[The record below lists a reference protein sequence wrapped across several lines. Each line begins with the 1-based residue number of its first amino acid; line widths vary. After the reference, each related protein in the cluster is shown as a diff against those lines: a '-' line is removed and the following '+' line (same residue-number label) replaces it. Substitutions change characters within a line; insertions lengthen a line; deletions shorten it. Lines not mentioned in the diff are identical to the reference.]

1 MPRGTQTTG
10 EVLCNH
16 IGMSSNPAPESH
28 GVATAGGMPALR
40 RLAWLIAIGALVVA
54 GGVAFCWASNQIGV
68 APRRLGSWLEHR
80 SAGHD
85 RAIVYMGELASRAL
99 RALDRGRHELQ
110 GPLPVPAASLAPVAT
125 GVGRSITVT
134 TPADAVSAIV
144 GAQPGDTITFAP
156 GTYRFHGTYID
167 ARRPG
172 AAGAPI
178 TVRAAR
184 AGSAVLE
191 FDMVEGFLVSAPYWT
206 FEDLTIRG
214 VCADDSSCEH
224 AFHVVAGASHF
235 TARNNVITD
244 FNAQFKINGSAGG
257 VPDHGIIEGNLLA
270 DTRPRQTDGSV
281 TMIDLVAASHW
292 RVVGNRM
299 RDFVKTQGDRISYG
313 AFAKGGGGDNRF
325 ERNVVV
331 CEHRLHDLP
340 GQRVGLSLGG
350 GGTAPAYCRDRRCIT
365 EQDRSVIASNLVA
378 SCSDDG
384 IYLNRAAQSRIVDNT
399 LIDTAG
405 IVLRFGE
412 TSAEVA
418 GNLVDGPITAKDAAA
433 LHATANVDT
442 ALAQLYLG
450 WHPVRRLFEDPRAL
464 DLRWRGKPPRQD
476 LHADLPVDLCGVSR
490 LPRPAYGAFD
500 DIGRCVAPGR

>member
-1 MPRGTQTTG
+1 
-10 EVLCNH
+10 
-16 IGMSSNPAPESH
+16 
-28 GVATAGGMPALR
+28 MPAMR
-40 RLAWLIAIGALVVA
+40 RLAWLIVIVVLVVA
-54 GGVAFCWASNQIGV
+54 GDVAFCWASNRIGV
-68 APRRLGSWLEHR
+68 APRRLGSWLEQR

-85 RAIVYMGELASRAL
+85 RAIVYMGELASWAL
-99 RALDRGRHELQ
+99 GALDRGRHELQ
-110 GPLPVPAASLAPVAT
+110 GPLPVPAAALAPVASEA
-125 GVGRSITVT
+125 GRSITVT
-134 TPADAVSAIV
+134 TPADAVQATIR
-144 GAQPGDTITFAP
+144 AQPGDTITFAP
-156 GTYRFHGTYID
+156 GTYRFHGAYID

-178 TVRAAR
+178 TVRARR
-184 AGSAVLE
+184 AGSVVLE
-191 FDMVEGFLVSAPYWT
+191 FDTVEGFLVSAPYWT
-206 FEDLTIRG
+206 FENLTIRG

-224 AFHVVAGASHF
+224 AFHVVAGAKHF

-244 FNAQFKINGSAGG
+244 FNAQFKINGSAGR
-257 VPDHGIIEGNLLA
+257 VPDSGIIEGNVLA
-270 DTRPRQTDGSV
+270 DTRPRQTANPV

-292 RVVGNRM
+292 RIVGNRIS
-299 RDFVKTQGDRISYG
+299 DFVKAQGDRISYG
-313 AFAKGGGGDNRF
+313 VFAKGGGGDNRF

-331 CEHRLHDLP
+331 CEHRLRELP

-350 GGTAPAYCRDRRCIT
+350 GGTASAYCRDRRCIT
-365 EQDRSVIASNLVA
+365 EQDRGVIASNLIA

-384 IYLNRAAQSRIVDNT
+384 IYLNRAARSRIVDNT

-418 GNLVDGPITAKDAAA
+418 GNLVDGPIAAKDDAA

-464 DLRWRGKPPRQD
+464 DLRWRGEPPRQD
-476 LHADLPVDLCGVSR
+476 RRADLPVDLCGASR

-500 DIGRCVAPGR
+500 DIGRCVAPAR